1 MNLKSDQI
9 RDILKNKWPDLK
21 YIWLFDT
28 IYTAIDV
35 SQFEKIIKPVQQ
47 KFHQNK
53 FDCDKFAMTTHVQ
66 VALEIAADDNFSY
79 AITFGQIMTKHLIS
93 KQIHAVNIL
102 IDTDLKI
109 NLYEPQGGYFINGK
123 NMQPFFVRI

>member
-28 IYTAIDV
+28 IYTAIDIP
-35 SQFEKIIKPVQQ
+35 QFEKIIKPIQQ

-53 FDCDKFAMTTHVQ
+53 FDCDKFAMTAHVQ
-66 VALEIAADDNFSY
+66 VALEIAADDSFLY
-79 AITFGQIMTKHLIS
+79 AILFGQIMTKHLIS

-102 IDTDLKI
+102 IDDDLYI

-123 NMQPFFVRI
+123 NMEPFFIRI